1 MDLNIKHI
9 SVGRNDD
16 GTLIASWTFLVK
28 ENPGFKIEALKIL
41 ED

>member
-16 GTLIASWTFLVK
+16 GTLIASWTFLAK